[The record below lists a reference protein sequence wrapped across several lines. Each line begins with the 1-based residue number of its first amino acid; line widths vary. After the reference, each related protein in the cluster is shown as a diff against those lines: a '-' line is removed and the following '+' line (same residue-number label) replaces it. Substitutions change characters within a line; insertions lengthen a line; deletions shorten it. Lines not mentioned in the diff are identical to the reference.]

1 MKDREARLLVSAR
14 VAFGLLFLLRTAPL
28 LGWPAGEWTIP
39 VTGLSL
45 PSALVAAL
53 CVVRTIAAFMFTC
66 GVRAR
71 TAGIVAAAS
80 GYLVLAQDRF
90 AFINSL
96 HVLFLGTFVLAL
108 TAAPLVRPSSS
119 VRLLG
124 LFLASIYLW
133 AGLAKMQ
140 PEWLSGHALESQA
153 RAGAFAGPL
162 GAWVEHAWFRGAV
175 SIAIPLIELAVAGL
189 LVADRRRPAIALAL
203 LFHLAVEL
211 TVKPDTLGL
220 QMAVLLFAIWPVAT
234 GRVASR

>member
-1 MKDREARLLVSAR
+1 MMVTAPPASAKVEVPTRNEPPMKVSAR
-14 VAFGLLFLLRTAPL
+14 KTARRQEARTPQLAL
-28 LGWPAGEWTIP
+28 ARDD
-39 VTGLSL
+39 
-45 PSALVAAL
+45 PSYPFAA
-53 CVVRTIAAFMFTC
+53 TQIIAAFMFTC
-66 GVRAR
+66 GVRAG

-162 GAWVEHAWFRGAV
+162 GEWVEHAWFRGAV